1 MYNISNDDTFESG
14 CNMKMNDVTVKVN
27 EKLTNIRNS
36 PYFKPAL
43 ATLAVIG
50 TGVIAYLLYENH
62 SLKDENDYLNNKY
75 DSLKND
81 FDYLNDENNCL
92 KETVSSLFNKCA
104 DQKDT
109 INKLASD
116 ALRCGSSL
124 GGTQMNKIKQ
134 EKIPM

>member
-1 MYNISNDDTFESG
+1 
-14 CNMKMNDVTVKVN
+14 MKINDVTVKVN

-43 ATLAVIG
+43 TTLAVIG

-62 SLKDENDYLNNKY
+62 SLKDDNDYLNNKY
-75 DSLKND
+75 DSLTND
-81 FDYLNDENNCL
+81 FDSLNDYLNDNLENLDYLNDENNCL

-124 GGTQMNKIKQ
+124 GGTEMNKIKQ